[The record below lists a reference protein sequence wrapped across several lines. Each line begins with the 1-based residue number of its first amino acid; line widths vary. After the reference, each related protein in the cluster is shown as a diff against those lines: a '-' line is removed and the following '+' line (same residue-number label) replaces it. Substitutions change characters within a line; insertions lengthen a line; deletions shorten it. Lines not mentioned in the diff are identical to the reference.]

1 MELNPNS
8 KSHLRRQFH
17 VMRSRYLADHAEAR
31 TQLTAHLE
39 RWLRDFCTP
48 QTQVALYRPL
58 PHEAKFDLE
67 PVTRFFYPRIVG
79 STLQFF
85 RPLTEGAFDEHEYG
99 MLEPIP
105 AESEALVARNHTV
118 VFCPA
123 LAVDGS
129 GRRLGL
135 GKGFYDRFFSEH
147 PEATRVGV
155 VYQVQVSS
163 DPLPADSWDQTLDW
177 IITDKMILRTAKR
190 SA

>member
-1 MELNPNS
+1 
-8 KSHLRRQFH
+8 
-17 VMRSRYLADHAEAR
+17 
-31 TQLTAHLE
+31 
-39 RWLRDFCTP
+39 
-48 QTQVALYRPL
+48 
-58 PHEAKFDLE
+58 
-67 PVTRFFYPRIVG
+67 VTLFFYPRIVD
-79 STLQFF
+79 STLKFF
-85 RPLTEGAFDEHEYG
+85 RPLANEAFDEHEYG

-105 AESEALVARNHTV
+105 AQSEAWDPRRPSV

-123 LAVDGS
+123 VAVDGS

-155 VYQVQVSS
+155 VYQVQISS

-177 IITDKMILRTAKR
+177 VITDKMILRTAKR

>member
-1 MELNPNS
+1 MELNPNQ
-8 KSHLRRQFH
+8 KSLLRQQFR
-17 VMRSRYLADHAEAR
+17 VMRSRYLEDHTEAR
-31 TQLTAHLE
+31 AHLTTHLE
-39 RWLRDFCTP
+39 RWLRDFATP

-67 PVTRFFYPRIVG
+67 PHTRFFYPRIVG
-79 STLQFF
+79 SSLEFF
-85 RPLTEGAFDEHEYG
+85 RPLTADAFEEHEYG

-105 AESEALVARNHTV
+105 EKSQAWDPRRSAV

-123 LAVDGS
+123 VAVDGS

-135 GKGFYDRFFSEH
+135 GKGYYDRFFSEH

-177 IITDKMILRTAKR
+177 VITDKMILRIAKR